1 MLCGSLVLNVG
12 ECLSRMGDLLIRLSR
27 YLPSATISYAAV
39 DRWSSILKQACQ
51 KWAIFSYDCL
61 GTYLL
66 PPLHMLC
73 GSLVLNVKE
82 CFSGMG
88 DLFI

>member
-1 MLCGSLVLNVG
+1 ML
-12 ECLSRMGDLLIRLSR
+12 
-27 YLPSATISYAAV
+27 
-39 DRWSSILKQACQ
+39 KKACPE
-51 KWAIFSYDCL
+51 WAIFSYDCL

-73 GSLVLNVKE
+73 GSLVLNVGESLSGTGDLFLVLFRNRYYLLPPFHMLCGSLVLNVKE
-82 CFSGMG
+82 SLSGMG